1 MEYLKIIFS
10 LSSYQNAYLLLL
22 LIIIPL
28 MSVWYWFRHS
38 SGNADIQLSDTSV
51 FDKAPRSLRQR
62 LYHGLFILRMLAV
75 AFLMLALA
83 RPQSHSS
90 SQDVSVEGIDIVI
103 ANDISGSMLAEDL
116 KPNRLEASKE
126 VAMDFI
132 DGRPT
137 DRIGLVVFSSE
148 AFTQS
153 PLTSNHSVLKN
164 LFKDIHSGMIDD
176 GTAIGDGL
184 ATAVNRLR
192 TSAAIS
198 KVIILLTDG
207 INNQGAIDPM
217 TAAEI
222 AKLYGIRVYTIGIG
236 TLGMA
241 PYPFKTAFGGI
252 QYQNVDVKIDEALL
266 QQVAEKTNG
275 KYFRATSKTKLEE
288 IYKEIDKL
296 EKSKIDVLEYRK
308 KTEEFLPLAFLALG
322 LFLIELLSRYI
333 IYKSIP

>member
-1 MEYLKIIFS
+1 MLTNIHFA
-10 LSSYQNAYLLLL
+10 QPAFFFF

-28 MSVWYWFRHS
+28 MSVWYWFKHR
-38 SGNADIQLSDTSV
+38 SGSADIQVADTSV
-51 FDKAPRSLRQR
+51 FNITPRSLRQR

-75 AFLMLALA
+75 AALIVALA

-90 SQDVSVEGIDIVI
+90 SSESSVEGIDIVL
-103 ANDISGSMLAEDL
+103 ATDISGSMLAEDF
-116 KPNRLEASKE
+116 KPNRLEASKT

-137 DRIGLVVFSSE
+137 DRIGLVIFSSE
-148 AFTQS
+148 AFTQC
-153 PLTSNHSVLKN
+153 PLTTDHSVLKN
-164 LFKDIHSGMIDD
+164 LFDKIYSGMIDD

-192 TSAAIS
+192 KSTAVS

-207 INNQGAIDPM
+207 INNQGVIDPT

-222 AKLYGIRVYTIGIG
+222 AKLYGIRVYTIGVG

-241 PYPFKTAFGGI
+241 PYPFKTSIGSI
-252 QYQNVDVKIDEALL
+252 IYQNVDVKIDEVLL
-266 QQVAEKTNG
+266 KQVAEMTNG
-275 KYFRATSKTKLEE
+275 KYFRATNKEKLAE

-296 EKSKIDVLEYRK
+296 EKSKVDVLEWSK
-308 KTEEFLPLAFLALG
+308 KTEEFLPFALLALV
-322 LFLIELLSRYI
+322 LFILELVSRYL